1 MGLTASVLGL
11 GLLGAVAASHNAEV
25 DNDKTAVTHYV
36 ANGGCLKEFR
46 AAMRTCDP
54 YEPDSAKRRVVD
66 VEACRRVACI
76 GATKALREC
85 FGRNPDYFEHQYI
98 KRLDSGLD
106 QLDPDWQEDVG
117 KFRWW
122 RGMRRS

>member
-11 GLLGAVAASHNAEV
+11 GLLGAAAASHNAEV

-36 ANGGCLKEFR
+36 ANGCCLKEFR
-46 AAMRTCDP
+46 TAMRTCDP
-54 YEPDSAKRRVVD
+54 YEPNYAKRRAVD
-66 VEACRRVACI
+66 VEACV

-85 FGRNPDYFEHQYI
+85 CARNPDYFEHQYI

-106 QLDPDWQEDVG
+106 QDPDWQVDVG

>member
-1 MGLTASVLGL
+1 MGLTASAMIGL
-11 GLLGAVAASHNAEV
+11 GLLSAAAVSHSAEV

-66 VEACRRVACI
+66 VEACI
-76 GATKALREC
+76 SATKALREC

-98 KRLDSGLD
+98 KRLDSGLVQD
-106 QLDPDWQEDVG
+106 RGSSPRQEDVG
-117 KFRWW
+117 KYRWW
-122 RGMRRS
+122 KHMRRS

>member
-1 MGLTASVLGL
+1 MLGL
-11 GLLGAVAASHNAEV
+11 GFLGAAAVSHSAEV

-46 AAMRTCDP
+46 EAMRKCDR
-54 YEPDSAKRRVVD
+54 YEPNSARRRVVD
-66 VEACRRVACI
+66 VEACV

-85 FGRNPDYFEHQYI
+85 FGRNADYFEHQYI

-106 QLDPDWQEDVG
+106 QDGVWQEDVG
-117 KFRWW
+117 KYRWW
-122 RGMRRS
+122 SGMRRN